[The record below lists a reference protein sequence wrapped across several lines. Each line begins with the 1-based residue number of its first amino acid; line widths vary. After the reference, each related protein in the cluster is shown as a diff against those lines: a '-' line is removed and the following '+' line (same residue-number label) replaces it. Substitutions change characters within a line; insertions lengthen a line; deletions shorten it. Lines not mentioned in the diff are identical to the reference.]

1 MPVVNGLQ
9 ETFNDRIEFVLVD
22 LDDATQDGIRSELGI
37 TAQAQYV
44 LVDADG
50 AIVQKW
56 FGVLD
61 QAQVSAE
68 LETLLQT

>member
-9 ETFNDRIEFVLVD
+9 ETFSDRIEFVLLD
-22 LDDATQDGIRSELGI
+22 LDDARQDGIRRQLGI
-37 TAQAQYV
+37 TAQAQYI
-44 LVDADG
+44 LVGADG

-61 QAQVSAE
+61 QARVSAE
-68 LETLLQT
+68 LEALLQT

>member
-9 ETFNDRIEFVLVD
+9 ESFGDRIEFVLLD
-22 LDDATQDGIRSELGI
+22 LDDATQDGIRRELGI

-44 LVDADG
+44 LVSADG
-50 AIVQKW
+50 EIVQKW

-61 QAQVSAE
+61 QARVSAE
-68 LETLLQT
+68 LEALLQT

>member
-1 MPVVNGLQ
+1 VPVVNGLQ
-9 ETFNDRIEFVLVD
+9 ETFNDRIEFVLLD

-44 LVDADG
+44 LVGADG
-50 AIVQKW
+50 EIVQKW

-68 LETLLQT
+68 LESLLQT